1 MLIYSTA
8 ELRDGRRILMLYQ
21 TDISQDDFVR
31 ANDAFRA
38 AETPDD
44 PLQEV
49 APPDLIAVS

>member
-38 AETPDD
+38 ARG
-44 PLQEV
+44 
-49 APPDLIAVS
+49 SR